1 MRSQLSPSFT
11 NLLLTALPP
20 GEYLRLAPQLELVS
34 LEKKLV
40 LYLPNEPITHVYF
53 PENAVIPI
61 VARLYDGRTVEM
73 GIVGHEGI
81 VGLPALFGASSP
93 PYLYINLIGS
103 NAYRVQAEVL
113 TAEFKRG
120 GILQDLLL
128 RYTQARLSQSSQISA
143 CNYFHPILKRLCRWM
158 LMVHDR
164 VRADELA
171 LTQEAIAQVL
181 RVRRTGITE
190 AVGTLQ
196 QKKLIAYHY
205 GRITILDRGGLE
217 RAACECYRTL
227 NDGLTFRRQR

>member
-34 LEKKLV
+34 LEKKQV

-61 VARLYDGRTVEM
+61 VARLHDGRTVEM

-81 VGLPALFGASSP
+81 VGLLALFGTSSH
-93 PYLYINLIGS
+93 PYLYFALTGGI
-103 NAYRVQAEVL
+103 AYRMQAEVL

-120 GILQDLLL
+120 GVLQDLLL
-128 RYTQARLSQSSQISA
+128 RYTQTRLSQFSLISA
-143 CNYFHPILKRLCRWM
+143 CNYFHPLIKRICRWL
-158 LMVHDR
+158 LMVYDR
-164 VRADELA
+164 IGADELF
-171 LTQEAIAQVL
+171 LTQETIAQVL
-181 RVRRTGITE
+181 RVRRTGVTE

-196 QKKLIAYHY
+196 QRKLITYHY
-205 GRITILDRGGLE
+205 GRIRLLDRGGLE

-227 NDGLTFRRQR
+227 SDVLTSLR